1 MIRSR
6 FVMGII
12 VSCASFAL
20 GCTRCAG
27 SPRAIASATA
37 SPVPAVSVAPAY
49 AREERPLRLVSVGSL
64 EVRGTKLS
72 LASLGM
78 TVRTA
83 GDVVEATVEHVF
95 HNDADQTLEGTFRF
109 PLPEGAILT
118 GLAMEIDGKLIDGE
132 LVERDKA
139 RKVYEKIVDEMQD
152 PALLEWEN
160 GQTFKLRVFPIEA
173 KRDKR
178 VVMRFVAPLQ
188 RREAGPDAGL
198 YFGFRAPS
206 DDLTV
211 SADRIQLTVDG
222 RRIPAPPGR
231 DVFVRTGDLPASRDA
246 VVRETTKE
254 GSYWLASVRPD
265 LGPAAEGRR
274 GPSGGQA
281 LILLCDR
288 SRSMLEA
295 RGLQKDTVG
304 MLLADLAPPDR
315 FTVVTGDVRTRSLGA
330 LRPVDAG
337 SRKAALEL
345 LDGTEPDGASDL
357 AKLLA
362 AAAPAVDQAR
372 TEGLEPVIVYLG
384 DGSATWGETRAAEL
398 ERIARE
404 SSHGAAL
411 HVVMLGKSPD
421 EAGARALAA
430 GGHGRL
436 LRPKTSPEAE
446 RAAAEIVATRT
457 HRRLDDV
464 HLVGGDGFDLPG
476 VIPSTLYEGDEVPL
490 LLRASGSPSEA
501 APREIALAGTLGER
515 AFVQKIALGSATPAG
530 HVAQRWAKAK
540 IEALE
545 GEGDAH
551 KQEIVQTSLAHGVM
565 SRYTSFLVLD
575 SEEAYARFQ
584 IERRAKKDAHA
595 SEGAVSGADL
605 DGESRGATVT
615 PDHLQ
620 PGDPEVRIPAPADAE
635 SVVVVFPFGE
645 TKTATYEPASD
656 DGAGHG
662 GAWVVRFLVDRRTPD
677 GSYEIVARITHKDG
691 HVEIVR
697 IPYVVDT
704 QRPNLDVRLTPKAG
718 GYLIEAKQR
727 LSDAEV
733 EAQAPLFGGGAGA
746 NIPERRQRYAQVL
759 TDAKRVEV
767 RTPDGQT
774 LSLVHV
780 RLGEFRGT
788 WTPSGSFGAALGS
801 KLRVV
806 AVDRALNESV
816 TEVEVT
822 R

>member
-1 MIRSR
+1 MNCSPL
-6 FVMGII
+6 VAGILAAW
-12 VSCASFAL
+12 ASLSL
-20 GCTRCAG
+20 GCARPSNA
-27 SPRAIASATA
+27 P
-37 SPVPAVSVAPAY
+37 PAAAPVAPA
-49 AREERPLRLVSVGSL
+49 ALPVRPSSPPAPKEPLALVTAGSL
-64 EVRGTKLS
+64 EVKGQGTAGTRLA
-72 LASLGM
+72 LASLAM
-78 TVRTA
+78 TARTT
-83 GDVVEATVEHVF
+83 GDVAETTVEHVF

-118 GLAMEIDGKLIDGE
+118 GLAMEIDGKLVEGE

-160 GQTFKLRVFPIEA
+160 GQTFKLRVFPIEP

-178 VVMRFVAPLQ
+178 VVLRFVAPLH

-198 YFGFRAPS
+198 YFGFRAP
-206 DDLTV
+206 
-211 SADRIQLTVDG
+211 ADEAALPARELRLTVDG
-222 RRIPAPPGR
+222 RPIPVTPGR
-231 DVFVRTGDLPASRDA
+231 DVLVRAGELPEAG

-254 GSYWLASVRPD
+254 ASYWLARVRPD
-265 LGPAAEGRR
+265 LGASVRAEPGR
-274 GPSGGQA
+274 SSGQA
-281 LILLCDR
+281 LILLGDR

-304 MLLADLAPPDR
+304 MLLADLEPADR
-315 FTVVTGDVRTRSLGA
+315 FTVVVGDVRTRSFGP
-330 LRPVDAG
+330 LRPVDVGA
-337 SRKAALEL
+337 RAAALDFV
-345 LDGTEPDGASDL
+345 DGAEPDGASDL
-357 AKLLA
+357 GKLLGA
-362 AAAPAVDQAR
+362 AGPAVEAAR
-372 TEGLEPVIVYLG
+372 AQGLEPVVVYLG
-384 DGSATWGETRAAEL
+384 DGTATWGETRAAEL

-404 SSHGAAL
+404 ASHGAAL

-430 GGHGRL
+430 GGRGRL
-436 LRPKTSPEAE
+436 LRPKTAPEAE
-446 RAAAEIVATRT
+446 RTAADIVATRT
-457 HRRLDDV
+457 RRRLDDV
-464 HLVGGDGFDLPG
+464 HVVGADGLEMPG
-476 VIPSTLYEGDEVPL
+476 VVPSTLYEGDELPL
-490 LLRASGSPSEA
+490 LLRASVSGAP
-501 APREIALAGTLGER
+501 APREIALAGTEGER
-515 AFVQKIALGSATPAG
+515 PFLQRIALDHATLAG

-540 IEALE
+540 IEAFE

-551 KQEIVQTSLAHGVM
+551 KQEIIQTSLAHGVM

-584 IERRAKKDAHA
+584 IARRAKAA
-595 SEGAVSGADL
+595 SDGTVTGADL
-605 DGESRGATVT
+605 DGSARGATVT

-620 PGDPEVRIPAPADAE
+620 PGDPEVRIPAPADAT

-645 TKTATYEPASD
+645 TKTATYEPGEDGVSAS
-656 DGAGHG
+656 ASRG

-677 GSYEIVARITHKDG
+677 GSYEILARITHRDG

-704 QRPNLDVRLTPKAG
+704 QRPNLDVTLTKKHDG
-718 GYLIEAKQR
+718 SYVVEAKQR

-733 EAQAPLFGGGAGA
+733 EAQAPLFGGTPGAL
-746 NIPERRQRYAQVL
+746 ESRRQRYAHVL

-780 RLGEFRGT
+780 RLGEFRGI
-788 WTPSGSFGAALGS
+788 WTPAASPMPGS